1 MFMHDP
7 VPLYHIN
14 LVGNTPLATPCE
26 SPTLSLHQSPSR
38 PLEKR
43 FEWQPDEETVV
54 DEKSSEYVAIA
65 VQDVEK
71 EVVA

>member
-1 MFMHDP
+1 
-7 VPLYHIN
+7 
-14 LVGNTPLATPCE
+14 
-26 SPTLSLHQSPSR
+26 
-38 PLEKR
+38 LEKR

-54 DEKSSEYVAIA
+54 DEKSSEYVATD